1 MLSRVVSGLVM
12 IMYSLD
18 SESLGLISWLNINS
32 LKRERERVVFIFRT
46 KKGEDRGEKMSREN
60 YDEQKSL

>member
-1 MLSRVVSGLVM
+1 VLSRVVSGLVM